1 MTRGTNT
8 ALILPTHFAI
18 RSIRNRS
25 TRSSAPRAAG
35 SVGFLRMAAFVGKLK
50 KREMMS
56 ELSHVRQA
64 SMTLMLRSSVA
75 SMLGLKL
82 AGFYSRLV

>member
-1 MTRGTNT
+1 
-8 ALILPTHFAI
+8 
-18 RSIRNRS
+18 
-25 TRSSAPRAAG
+25 
-35 SVGFLRMAAFVGKLK
+35 MAAFVGKLK